1 MSVFSNTATDTKQGQ
16 RDYQQALLDLLAGQD
31 ALTIL
36 RETPSRCTALLST
49 MTETEIREPESEGK
63 WSVADVIHHL
73 CDSEIVLSNRMRRIL
88 AESMPTLAGYD
99 QNLWA
104 DKLRYSTR
112 PVGSALALFAAS
124 RTVNLEIIDGLS
136 DEELARE
143 GQHSERGNE
152 SVSLMIQL
160 YAGHDVVHQYQ
171 IERIQ
176 SAVSLKR

>member
-16 RDYQQALLDLLAGQD
+16 RDYQQALLGLLAGRD
-31 ALTIL
+31 PMTIL
-36 RETPSRCTALLST
+36 QETPTRCTELLST
-49 MTETEIREPESEGK
+49 MTDAEIRDPESAGK